1 MIIKGRYF
9 TYLLQADLP
18 ALPAA
23 RQAEDREVTEI
34 FNITNSLLSSKKG
47 QFLFPELPLFIY
59 SCMPALGRKRILNY
73 FLGAFTWH

>member
-23 RQAEDREVTEI
+23 RRAEDREVTEI

-47 QFLFPELPLFIY
+47 
-59 SCMPALGRKRILNY
+59 
-73 FLGAFTWH
+73 